1 MNCCIYKCHNISL
14 LRDHKGTS
22 MAKEALGSVNF
33 LESYKNLS
41 VQLDELNIIE
51 SNKWL

>member
-1 MNCCIYKCHNISL
+1 
-14 LRDHKGTS
+14 

-33 LESYKNLS
+33 LENYKNLS